1 MDAPIRLT
9 QYSHGG
15 GCGCKIAPA
24 LLQQILKDVPLLS
37 PNPALLVGAETSDDA
52 LSIN

>member
-1 MDAPIRLT
+1 MDTPLRLT

-24 LLQQILKDVPLLS
+24 LLQQILKELS
-37 PNPALLVGAETSDDA
+37 L
-52 LSIN
+52 IHI